1 MPLAALRNKSSPLA
15 IKGSLLVRLWSHLP
29 TPLVIPEG
37 LMSRTHRPLAV
48 LALAAASALLLASCA
63 PSAPADSPDDS
74 ATAEYVT
81 EGKLTIA
88 TGEPAYFPYVIDD
101 DPTSGEGFEAAIAY
115 AVAEELGFAAAD
127 IVWVRTS
134 FEAAIQPG
142 PKDFDINLQ
151 QYTITDERAENVDFS
166 SPYYSTPQAVI
177 TVEGSPAA
185 EAQSLADLEGL
196 LIGAATGTTSFTAI
210 EELIAPTAGA
220 QAFNTND
227 DAVLALQNGTIDA
240 IVVDLPTAFFLT
252 GVILDGGVLLG
263 QLPADAGISDEWG
276 FVLAK
281 DSSLTA
287 AVTAAVD
294 ALRDSGRLAEIADE
308 WLGAD
313 AGAPTLQ

>member
-1 MPLAALRNKSSPLA
+1 
-15 IKGSLLVRLWSHLP
+15 
-29 TPLVIPEG
+29 
-37 LMSRTHRPLAV
+37 MSRISRRIVTTA
-48 LALAAASALLLASCA
+48 ALAATASLLLAACS
-63 PSAPADSPDDS
+63 PSAPADDS
-74 ATAEYVT
+74 SSSTAGYVT
-81 EGKLTIA
+81 EGTLTIA
-88 TGEPAYFPYVIDD
+88 TGEPAYYPYVIDD
-101 DPTSGEGFEAAIAY
+101 NPESGDGFEAAIAY
-115 AVAEELGFAAAD
+115 AVAEELGFAAED
-127 IVWVRTS
+127 VVWVRTS

-151 QYTITDERAENVDFS
+151 QYTITDERAQNVDFS
-166 SPYYSTPQAVI
+166 SPYYSTPQAVV

-185 EAQSLADLEGL
+185 SATSLADLADFL
-196 LIGAATGTTSFTAI
+196 VGAATGTTSFAAI
-210 EELIAPTAGA
+210 EEQIAPAAGA

-240 IVVDLPTAFFLT
+240 LVVDLPTAFFLT

-281 DSSLTA
+281 DSPLTA

-294 ALRDSGRLAEIADE
+294 ALRESGRLAEIADE

-313 AGAPTLQ
+313 AGAPILQ